1 MTRFPLAILMLLALA
16 APGLATTLDERIAQ
30 GESWVNVMDW
40 VKICTTDQAV
50 TFSEAERL
58 KVCLELEQQ
67 LRGQGSCMY
76 SPGVLGIWDGK
87 HCR

>member
-1 MTRFPLAILMLLALA
+1 MTRFLFAILILLTLAI
-16 APGLATTLDERIAQ
+16 PSFATTLDERIAE
-30 GESWVNVMDW
+30 GERWVNVMDW
-40 VKICTTDQAV
+40 VKICTTDQGV

-58 KVCLELEQQ
+58 KVCLVLELQ
-67 LRGQGSCMY
+67 LRDQGNCMY